1 MSSIFGVLAGIYEG
15 EVPFASGIEAPART
29 FQGLPLETDGSLAV
43 DYVNAPSRYLNG
55 LPFTAEGR
63 LPAVVAYADY
73 YHNGLGFDSTGRITQ
88 ASLPIAYSP
97 ETLFANGETGTFL
110 DFTTTQVYAD
120 TAGTDPAEVGE
131 GIALTLDKSQG
142 ANILRRNLL
151 AYTEEF
157 DNAFWE
163 KSATATV
170 TANQIAAPDNTTTA
184 DLFRCGT
191 TSASEVRRNNITL
204 AAGNHTFSVFARKEV
219 SDFLVIQVFDVA
231 TTSFRRVWF
240 NINLGST
247 GSATSGG
254 TNITLLG
261 SSIEPYENGFYRV
274 SITVSL
280 TAGTVSGRT
289 NIFLS
294 EGDGVFSGNALS
306 GIYIWGAQLETGSTL
321 TPYQE
326 ITTGINGEWTPGTH
340 STQATSAA
348 RPIFGRVP
356 VGGRRNLLLRT
367 EEFGNAYYSKAG
379 STSATGTSVTFSASS
394 GDYLGNNAVVLS
406 AITGETFTI
415 SGLLSCEPADVGETI
430 DVGFDLSGETN
441 RFSSPVALSETPTP
455 VSFSWT
461 LTANGNVGFRVRNI
475 GATAKSFTLDNFQ
488 IEKASTATPYQ
499 KVVTQYDITEAGIP
513 SIYKAFFDKADDI
526 LPVTLPTITG
536 GTVAL
541 VGTSGIWIEEDWGFT
556 AGTLNIGPT
565 TIAGLPAGILS
576 VVGDLC
582 AVIIND
588 RAWTA
593 AEYAEVVSWGKAR
606 GAPGVFSLGE
616 ELVTNG
622 DFSDGLT
629 GWTSGAFD
637 AATLEAGGA
646 RIERSSVPA
655 LNSAIIQASIF
666 ETGKMY
672 RILYDVVSGSG
683 NAGTALLIN
692 GVNASSVVGSYS
704 IVFTA
709 PTVSFEARCYLGNF
723 AVLDNISVRKLELLP

>member
-1 MSSIFGVLAGIYEG
+1 MSSIFGVLAAIYEG

-356 VGGRRNLLLRT
+356 VGGRRNLLLGRRRLIT
-367 EEFGNAYYSKAG
+367 P
-379 STSATGTSVTFSASS
+379 S
-394 GDYLGNNAVVLS
+394 GKH
-406 AITGETFTI
+406 F
-415 SGLLSCEPADVGETI
+415 CHR
-430 DVGFDLSGETN
+430 GF
-441 RFSSPVALSETPTP
+441 FVH
-455 VSFSWT
+455 
-461 LTANGNVGFRVRNI
+461 
-475 GATAKSFTLDNFQ
+475 
-488 IEKASTATPYQ
+488 
-499 KVVTQYDITEAGIP
+499 
-513 SIYKAFFDKADDI
+513 
-526 LPVTLPTITG
+526 
-536 GTVAL
+536 
-541 VGTSGIWIEEDWGFT
+541 
-556 AGTLNIGPT
+556 
-565 TIAGLPAGILS
+565 
-576 VVGDLC
+576 
-582 AVIIND
+582 
-588 RAWTA
+588 
-593 AEYAEVVSWGKAR
+593 
-606 GAPGVFSLGE
+606 
-616 ELVTNG
+616 
-622 DFSDGLT
+622 
-629 GWTSGAFD
+629 
-637 AATLEAGGA
+637 
-646 RIERSSVPA
+646 
-655 LNSAIIQASIF
+655 
-666 ETGKMY
+666 
-672 RILYDVVSGSG
+672 
-683 NAGTALLIN
+683 
-692 GVNASSVVGSYS
+692 
-704 IVFTA
+704 
-709 PTVSFEARCYLGNF
+709 
-723 AVLDNISVRKLELLP
+723 LLPWK

>member
-1 MSSIFGVLAGIYEG
+1 MSSIFGVLAAIYEG

-367 EEFGNAYYSKAG
+367 EEFGK
-379 STSATGTSVTFSASS
+379 
-394 GDYLGNNAVVLS
+394 L
-406 AITGETFTI
+406 IT
-415 SGLLSCEPADVGETI
+415 
-430 DVGFDLSGETN
+430 
-441 RFSSPVALSETPTP
+441 
-455 VSFSWT
+455 
-461 LTANGNVGFRVRNI
+461 
-475 GATAKSFTLDNFQ
+475 
-488 IEKASTATPYQ
+488 Q
-499 KVVTQYDITEAGIP
+499 KQ
-513 SIYKAFFDKADDI
+513 
-526 LPVTLPTITG
+526 
-536 GTVAL
+536 
-541 VGTSGIWIEEDWGFT
+541 
-556 AGTLNIGPT
+556 
-565 TIAGLPAGILS
+565 
-576 VVGDLC
+576 
-582 AVIIND
+582 
-588 RAWTA
+588 
-593 AEYAEVVSWGKAR
+593 
-606 GAPGVFSLGE
+606 
-616 ELVTNG
+616 
-622 DFSDGLT
+622 
-629 GWTSGAFD
+629 
-637 AATLEAGGA
+637 
-646 RIERSSVPA
+646 
-655 LNSAIIQASIF
+655 
-666 ETGKMY
+666 
-672 RILYDVVSGSG
+672 
-683 NAGTALLIN
+683 
-692 GVNASSVVGSYS
+692 
-704 IVFTA
+704 
-709 PTVSFEARCYLGNF
+709 
-723 AVLDNISVRKLELLP
+723 LLPQEHQSLFPS

>member
-1 MSSIFGVLAGIYEG
+1 MF
-15 EVPFASGIEAPART
+15 
-29 FQGLPLETDGSLAV
+29 
-43 DYVNAPSRYLNG
+43 
-55 LPFTAEGR
+55 
-63 LPAVVAYADY
+63 
-73 YHNGLGFDSTGRITQ
+73 GLGINKLGTPRDQ
-88 ASLPIAYSP
+88 ALPEP
-97 ETLFANGETGTFL
+97 ETLLFANDEEGTFL

-254 TNITLLG
+254 TNITPLG

-367 EEFGNAYYSKAG
+367 EEFDNAVWLKFKS
-379 STSATGTSVTFSASS
+379 SITPNATIAPDGTSTADKLIEDTTANDTHAVANYGSQTVTLGVTYTYSAFVKAAERGFVTLT
-394 GDYLGNNAVVLS
+394 GDVSTGKFGGS
-406 AITGETFTI
+406 AGVQFALTDGSVTKN
-415 SGLLSCEPADVGETI
+415 LLSLATTATNVGNGWWHFSITATA
-430 DVGFDLSGETN
+430 LASGTAYPYLAIG
-441 RFSSPVALSETPTP
+441 SKIAT
-455 VSFSWT
+455 SFSGRDSYTGDGTSGIYVW
-461 LTANGNVGFRVRNI
+461 
-475 GATAKSFTLDNFQ
+475 GAQLEQA
-488 IEKASTATPYQ
+488 ASPSAYQ
-499 KVVTQYDITEAGIP
+499 KVVTQHDITEAGIP

-556 AGTLNIGPT
+556 AGTLSIGPT

-622 DFSDGLT
+622 DLSSAT
-629 GWTSGAFD
+629 GWTVVGTQVSISGGVAPFTGS
-637 AATLEAGGA
+637 AAYNVDYIEQAISVSASDLYLVSLEVKNYVSGGPRLDRVGAQTVASNFGAGNG
-646 RIERSSVPA
+646 V
-655 LNSAIIQASIF
+655 
-666 ETGKMY
+666 K
-672 RILYDVVSGSG
+672 DVVFAASNTSSSYFRFTTSGG
-683 NAGTALLIN
+683 G
-692 GVNASSVVGSYS
+692 
-704 IVFTA
+704 
-709 PTVSFEARCYLGNF
+709 FEGEI
-723 AVLDNISVRKLELLP
+723 DNISVRKLELIP